1 MFLTNCLEFITA
13 SHLDDSNSYSF
24 TFFVRQTYR
33 KGLKETVMLLLC
45 HIFSHWLVG
54 KSKTLSEYSIG
65 EI

>member
-1 MFLTNCLEFITA
+1 MFLTNWLEFITT
-13 SHLDDSNSYSF
+13 SSINDSNSYSF
-24 TFFVRQTYR
+24 TFVRQTYR